1 MIGYDAVRMTCARA
15 RERSHWPVDM
25 LRFMWKCVR
34 LVGFQAGVSGAWCS
48 GITSAPHAEGP
59 GFNPQCVHFCSLF
72 KGGSLSIVTYAKGFC
87 RGALWARGPVVK

>member
-1 MIGYDAVRMTCARA
+1 MMPY
-15 RERSHWPVDM
+15 
-25 LRFMWKCVR
+25 
-34 LVGFQAGVSGAWCS
+34 VGFQAGVSGAWCS

-59 GFNPQCVHFCSLF
+59 GHFCSLF